1 MNAFVIFR
9 HICQSAIKII
19 KFKLMKVLEAENR
32 ELRRDTQLAD
42 ALAEARNSKKLE
54 SEAIM
59 ALRDL
64 QKGLQANL
72 R

>member
-1 MNAFVIFR
+1 M
-9 HICQSAIKII
+9 
-19 KFKLMKVLEAENR
+19 FKLMKVLEAENR